1 LQETRPDGNRLVA
14 GMIGSGSLRQPVPGS
29 KHAMND
35 FLRAKYLG
43 RSNLPDYRRSPVP
56 ALSPAQFRQML
67 AGA

>member
-1 LQETRPDGNRLVA
+1 
-14 GMIGSGSLRQPVPGS
+14 MIGSGSLRQPVPGS